1 MAIEFRMSLM
11 HTLVL
16 SYIILNTNWAIKGN
30 EAYSRI
36 EISSQGN
43 SDAGASNFG
52 RHLAEEKT
60 VELTG
65 I

>member
-1 MAIEFRMSLM
+1 MQA
-11 HTLVL
+11 LVL
-16 SYIILNTNWAIKGN
+16 SYIILNTNWVIEGN
-30 EAYSRI
+30 EDYSKI

-43 SDAGASNFG
+43 SDAGASDFRRN
-52 RHLAEEKT
+52 LAEEKT